1 MCGDLPVPALMDG
14 AFRFAGSLFFLG
26 RIVSLLGFKR
36 RLPSVRPE
44 AERSWLPMADCA
56 TEGIVSVSTVML
68 RRGGWVAERVES
80 ADSDCLELSWCGRA
94 VEADRCSCILPFFAA
109 LDPLSLPL
117 PVVLLLLSRF
127 ELRSSVTFEWLTSL
141 RSSSD
146 VPVVVLVLV
155 LVERK
160 LSGPLAVC

>member
-1 MCGDLPVPALMDG
+1 VPALIDG

-26 RIVSLLGFKR
+26 RIVSLLGFSR

-80 ADSDCLELSWCGRA
+80 EERDGLVVIWLGRW
-94 VEADRCSCILPFFAA
+94 VEAERCSCILPFLAV

-117 PVVLLLLSRF
+117 PVCLLLPMWLG
-127 ELRSSVTFEWLTSL
+127 LRSSVILDELTSL
-141 RSSSD
+141 RSSSE
-146 VPVVVLVLV
+146 VLVAL
-155 LVERK
+155 LDEMK
-160 LSGPLAVC
+160 L